1 MFGFADR
8 RERGAK
14 LGGALLLRQVAALD
28 DGETG
33 GVDVGV
39 IDRVGR
45 KTGER
50 GIGLDCLADLLP
62 DGVFADAEQNMHA
75 VIGGISL
82 LLREEVLEDVIGG
95 FADNRVRRDQHRHAA
110 EAVGPHLRTGE
121 RRDRGDVAERG

>member
-8 RERGAK
+8 RERAAK
-14 LGGALLLRQVAALD
+14 LGGTFLRQVAALD

-33 GVDVGV
+33 GVDVGI

-50 GIGLDCLADLLP
+50 GIGLDCLVDLSP

-75 VIGGISL
+75 VIGGISPSFSARKSSRMSL
-82 LLREEVLEDVIGG
+82 VDLPTIASAVIRTAMPPKPSGRIFEQVKDVT
-95 FADNRVRRDQHRHAA
+95 
-110 EAVGPHLRTGE
+110 AVT
-121 RRDRGDVAERG
+121 